1 MESMGR
7 KRPRPRRSFTPEFKT
22 EIVELCQRGDRSA
35 GPGREGLRPDRDRG
49 PRTGQA
55 GRTGRRDP
63 GPDGGVTSAGQ
74 GELAQLR
81 AENRRR
87 REDVDILK
95 QATAFFAKQT
105 R

>member
-1 MESMGR
+1 M
-7 KRPRPRRSFTPEFKT
+7 
-22 EIVELCQRGDRSA
+22 
-35 GPGREGLRPDRDRG
+35 
-49 PRTGQA
+49 GQA
-55 GRTGRRDP
+55 GRTGRRDR
-63 GPDGGVTSAGQ
+63 PDGGLTSAGQ

-81 AENRRR
+81 TENRRR